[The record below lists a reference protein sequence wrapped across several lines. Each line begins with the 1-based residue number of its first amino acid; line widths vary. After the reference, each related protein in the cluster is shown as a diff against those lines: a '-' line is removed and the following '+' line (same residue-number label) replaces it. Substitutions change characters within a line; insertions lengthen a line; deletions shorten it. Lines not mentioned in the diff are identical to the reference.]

1 METIRILVADDDHIF
16 CSLVSDILR
25 RENYQVVQAN
35 SPDEVRSELKR
46 SSFDIMMLD
55 LCFPAL
61 RDGFTILDEIHNN
74 FPEVVIVMISGSGH
88 IPDAV
93 QAITHGAADFIEK
106 PVDPT
111 HLKLR
116 LQALSEQI
124 RMHKKYR
131 QLEKTAIGM
140 VGESQVMQNVYDNII
155 KASKYDAPVLITGE
169 TGVGKELAANAI
181 HRLSLRASK
190 PMVSI
195 NCASIPKE
203 LFEAELFGYE
213 KGAFTGAVNA
223 HAGYFEFARG
233 SSIFLDEVTELPPG
247 MQAKLLRVISEGEVQ
262 KLGGR
267 VNKISTRVISATNQD
282 LKTAVDRNEFRSDL
296 FYRLDTIHIYIPPLR
311 ERQSDIPLL
320 VDHFVGEFC
329 AKNKAAPKM
338 LTPQAQIWLQNQ
350 PWPGNA
356 RELKNA
362 VERAMI
368 FSQNEHLDLVD
379 FTSRQE
385 VINAVEEN
393 AGFGALKETLRNFEK
408 HYINYVLKI
417 NKMNVTKTAY
427 VLGIDKSN
435 LSKKIR
441 AYKIKL
447 DIT

>member
-1 METIRILVADDDHIF
+1 METIRILVADDDHLL
-16 CSLVSDILR
+16 CTLVSDILR
-25 RENYQVVQAN
+25 KENYQVVQAN
-35 SPDEVRSELKR
+35 SAEEVRTELRR
-46 SSFDIMMLD
+46 STFDIMMLD

-61 RDGFTILDEIHNN
+61 RDGFAVLDDIHQR
-74 FPEVVIVMISGSGH
+74 FPQIVIVMISGSGH

-106 PVDPT
+106 PIDPV

-140 VGESQVMQNVYDNII
+140 VGDSEVIQNVYDNII

-181 HRLSLRASK
+181 HRLSLRATK

-262 KLGGR
+262 KLGGK

-282 LKTAVDRNEFRSDL
+282 LKTAVERNEFRSDL
-296 FYRLDTIHIYIPPLR
+296 YYRLDTIHIHIPPLR

-338 LTPQAQIWLQNQ
+338 LTPQTLIWLQNQ
-350 PWPGNA
+350 SWPGNA

-368 FSQNEHLDLVD
+368 FSQGEQLDLAD
-379 FTSRQE
+379 FTSIQD
-385 VINAVEEN
+385 VIA
-393 AGFGALKETLRNFEK
+393 AGDEISGMGSLRETLHNFEK
-408 HYINYVLKI
+408 HYITYILKA
-417 NKMNVTKTAY
+417 NKMNVTKTAF

-435 LSKKIR
+435 LSKKIK
-441 AYKIKL
+441 AYNIKL
-447 DIT
+447 DTV